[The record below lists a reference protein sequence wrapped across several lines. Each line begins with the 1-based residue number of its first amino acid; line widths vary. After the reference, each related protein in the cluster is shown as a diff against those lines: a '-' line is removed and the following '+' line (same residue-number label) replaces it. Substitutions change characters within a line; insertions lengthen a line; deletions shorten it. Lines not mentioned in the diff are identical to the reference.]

1 MNASTTATPTDSTL
15 GLLRGLL
22 LIEAAALLTATIF
35 LSLLA
40 GGTEE
45 LRGPGSGETA
55 IRFAAGGT
63 FLAAILAAVASR
75 GVRRRKGWGWTLGAL
90 LQVLVAIGTGIAI
103 LVAEWHPALLVGFAL
118 PTIVMLVLSTNT
130 VRRALG
136 QS

>member
-1 MNASTTATPTDSTL
+1 MNLPSTATTSDSTL

-22 LIEAAALLTATIF
+22 LLEAAGLLVATIF

-40 GGTEE
+40 GGMED

-75 GVRRRKGWGWTLGAL
+75 GVRRHKGWGWTLGAL
-90 LQVLVAIGTGIAI
+90 MQVVVAIGTGIAI
-103 LVAEWHPALLVGFAL
+103 LVAEWHPALLAGFAV
-118 PTIVMLVLSTNT
+118 PTIVMLVLSTGS

-136 QS
+136 QP